1 MGVVPLG
8 LFIRLRIARGDL
20 EGVKEF
26 DRSLHSSEWQTGGM
40 AKKRG
45 WMRRILAALAWAV
58 GLFLALNILLVGVF
72 RFLPVPVSGLMVQR
86 RMEAWTGDR
95 PYTSRHRWVPLEEIA
110 PSLGV
115 AVIAAEDQ
123 TFPEHFG
130 FDWQAIEK
138 AVQHNEHSRRK
149 RGASTVSQQTAK
161 NLFLWNSRS
170 WVRKGFEAWFTLLM
184 EVGWSKRR
192 ILEVYLNI
200 VEFGDGIYGAEAA
213 ARTYFGKS
221 AKRLTAS
228 ESALLAAVLPNPRK
242 FHASAPSE
250 YIRGRQAW
258 ILNQM
263 GQLGGD
269 EMVKEL

>member
-1 MGVVPLG
+1 
-8 LFIRLRIARGDL
+8 
-20 EGVKEF
+20 
-26 DRSLHSSEWQTGGM
+26 M

-45 WMRRILAALAWAV
+45 WGRRILVGLGWAV
-58 GLFLALNILLVGVF
+58 GLFLVLNFLLVAVF
-72 RFLPVPVSGLMVQR
+72 RFLPVPTSGLMVQR
-86 RMEAWTGDR
+86 RVEAWSEGR
-95 PYTSRHRWVPLEEIA
+95 PYVAHQRWVPLEDIS

-115 AVIAAEDQ
+115 AVIAGEDQ
-123 TFPEHFG
+123 NFTEHFG

-161 NLFLWNSRS
+161 NLFLWSSRS
-170 WVRKGFEAWFTLLM
+170 WTRKGLEAWFTLLI
-184 EVGWSKRR
+184 EVGWSKKR

-213 ARTYFGKS
+213 ARAFFGKP
-221 AKRLTAS
+221 AKRLSPS
-228 ESALLAAVLPNPRK
+228 ESALLAAVLPNPHR
-242 FHASAPSE
+242 FHAYAPSE

-263 GQLGGD
+263 RQLGGD
-269 EMVKEL
+269 QVVKDLEG

>member
-1 MGVVPLG
+1 VGKG
-8 LFIRLRIARGDL
+8 
-20 EGVKEF
+20 
-26 DRSLHSSEWQTGGM
+26 
-40 AKKRG
+40 KRG
-45 WMRRILAALAWAV
+45 WWKRVLLALAWLV
-58 GLFLALNILLVGVF
+58 GGFLALSLALVLVF
-72 RFLPVPVSGLMVQR
+72 RFVPVPVSGLMVQR
-86 RMEAWTGDR
+86 RIEAWGGDGK
-95 PYTSRHRWVPLEEIA
+95 YQSRHRWVPLEEIS

-123 TFPEHFG
+123 NFADHFG

-138 AVQHNEHSRRK
+138 AVQHNEKSRRK

-170 WVRKGFEAWFTLLM
+170 WTRKGLEAWFTLLL
-184 EVGWSKRR
+184 EAGWSKKR

-213 ARTYFGKS
+213 ARAYFGKP
-221 AKRLTAS
+221 ARRLTPS
-228 ESALLAAVLPNPRK
+228 EAALLAAVLPNPRK
-242 FHASAPSE
+242 FHANAPSD

-263 GQLGGD
+263 RQLGGEQVVRD
-269 EMVKEL
+269 LES

>member
-1 MGVVPLG
+1 MVKRRSWLR
-8 LFIRLRIARGDL
+8 RLL
-20 EGVKEF
+20 V
-26 DRSLHSSEWQTGGM
+26 
-40 AKKRG
+40 
-45 WMRRILAALAWAV
+45 ALAW
-58 GLFLALNILLVGVF
+58 GLGGFLVLNLLLVLVF
-72 RFLPVPVSGLMVQR
+72 RWVPVPVSGLMVQR
-86 RMEAWTGDR
+86 RVESWSSDK
-95 PYTSRHRWVPLEEIA
+95 PYVSRHRWVPLEEIS

-123 TFPEHFG
+123 NFADHFG

-138 AVQHNEHSRRK
+138 AVQHNEKSRRK

-170 WVRKGFEAWFTLLM
+170 WTRKGLEAWFTLLI
-184 EVGWSKRR
+184 EAGWSKKR

-213 ARTYFGKS
+213 TRTYFGKP
-221 AKRLTAS
+221 ARRLTPS
-228 ESALLAAVLPNPRK
+228 EAALLAAVLPNPRK
-242 FHASAPSE
+242 FHANAPSE

-263 GQLGGD
+263 RMLGGANL
-269 EMVKEL
+269 VKSLES

>member
-1 MGVVPLG
+1 MNV
-8 LFIRLRIARGDL
+8 
-20 EGVKEF
+20 
-26 DRSLHSSEWQTGGM
+26 M

-45 WMRRILAALAWAV
+45 WMGRILWGLGWAL
-58 GLFLALNILLVGVF
+58 GLFLVFNILLVMAF
-72 RFLPVPVSGLMVQR
+72 RFFPVPVSGLMMQR
-86 RMEAWTGDR
+86 RVESWTSAK
-95 PYTSRHRWVPLEEIA
+95 PYSSRHRWVPLEEIS

-123 TFPEHFG
+123 TFTDHFG
-130 FDWQAIEK
+130 FDWQAIEQ

-170 WVRKGFEAWFTLLM
+170 WTRKGLEAWFTLLI
-184 EVGWSKRR
+184 EIGWSKKR

-200 VEFGDGIYGAEAA
+200 VEFGDGVYGAEAA
-213 ARTYFGKS
+213 SRTYFGKP
-221 AKRLTAS
+221 AKRLTPS
-228 ESALLAAVLPNPRK
+228 EAALLAAVLPNPRK
-242 FHASAPSE
+242 FKANAPSE

-263 GQLGGD
+263 RQLGGD
-269 EMVKEL
+269 QVVKDLGS

>member
-1 MGVVPLG
+1 M
-8 LFIRLRIARGDL
+8 
-20 EGVKEF
+20 VKQ
-26 DRSLHSSEWQTGGM
+26 RS
-40 AKKRG
+40 G
-45 WMRRILAALAWAV
+45 WRRILVGLGWAI
-58 GLFLALNILLVGVF
+58 GLFLVLNLLLVALL
-72 RFLPVPVSGLMVQR
+72 RFVPVPTSGLMMQR
-86 RMEAWTGDR
+86 RIESWSSEK
-95 PYTSRHRWVPLEEIA
+95 PYKARHTWVPLEDIA

-123 TFPEHFG
+123 NFTEHFG

-161 NLFLWNSRS
+161 NLFLWSSRS
-170 WVRKGFEAWFTLLM
+170 WTRKGLEAWFTLLI
-184 EVGWSKRR
+184 EVGWSKKR

-213 ARTYFGKS
+213 ARTFFGKP
-221 AKRLTAS
+221 AKRLTPS
-228 ESALLAAVLPNPRK
+228 EAALLAAVLPNPHR

-263 GQLGGD
+263 RQLGGD
-269 EMVKEL
+269 QVVKDLGG